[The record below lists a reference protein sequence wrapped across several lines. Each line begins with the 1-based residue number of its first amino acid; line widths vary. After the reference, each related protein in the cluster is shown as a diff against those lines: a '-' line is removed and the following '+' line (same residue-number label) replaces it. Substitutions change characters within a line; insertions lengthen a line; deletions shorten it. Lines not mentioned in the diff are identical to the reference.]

1 MRSMT
6 GFGRAE
12 HAAPRWRIGVE
23 IKSYNSRFL
32 EVSLSVPAG
41 FAELEPRLRGAV
53 AERVARGRVEL
64 SLALQDL
71 TDTPQVTVDTAS
83 ARAYFAALQELAALV
98 GGGPVTLGHLLAVGG
113 FFGERRAHRVEEAWS
128 ECQLPLRQA
137 FARLEAARARDGAVT
152 AADLARLL
160 ARLDEEVG
168 VIEREAPAAAQRMH
182 AMMAARVREL
192 LGESVD
198 DGRLI
203 AALAAVLAKADV
215 NEELVRL
222 RGHLEA
228 FHHALGAGERAKKLE
243 FISQELMR
251 EVNTIAAKGSAYAM
265 SAAAVR
271 AKTAIERMREH
282 LRNVE

>member
-1 MRSMT
+1 MTSMT

-12 HAAPRWRIGVE
+12 RTAPGWRVSVE

-32 EVSLSVPAG
+32 EVILNVPAG
-41 FAELEPRLRGAV
+41 FAELEPRLRAAV

-71 TDTPQVTVDTAS
+71 TDAVQVTVDTAA
-83 ARAYFAALQELAALV
+83 ARAYLAALRDLAALA
-98 GGGPVTLGHLLAVGG
+98 GGGPVTLDHLLAVGG
-113 FFGERRAHRVEEAWS
+113 LLGERRAPRVEEAWA
-128 ECQLPLRQA
+128 ECRLPLKQA
-137 FARLEAARARDGAVT
+137 FARFETARARDGAVT

-160 ARLDEEVG
+160 ALLEEEVG
-168 VIEREAPAAAQRMH
+168 AIEAEAPQAAQRMH
-182 AMMAARVREL
+182 AVMASRVREL
-192 LGESVD
+192 LAESVD
-198 DGRLI
+198 EGRLT

-222 RGHLEA
+222 RGHLSA
-228 FHHALGAGERAKKLE
+228 FRQALDAGEQAKKLE
-243 FISQELMR
+243 FIGQEMMR

-271 AKTAIERMREH
+271 AKTALERMREH